1 MNFND
6 LLNFSDIQ
14 FMPVMENKQP
24 IEKGWQNT
32 SKKYSL
38 SNCKAVGM
46 VCGKLSANENGSGIE
61 VIDIDCKYDLTG
73 KLYENYKR
81 LIQQYDKTLLK
92 KLVVQSTKGGGYHF
106 IYRCATIAGNLKL
119 AQRPISE
126 LEKQLE
132 FKVLKDASP
141 NEKDEVL
148 LKRISKVKVLL
159 ETRGEGG
166 YIVCFPSKGYDLIH
180 GDFYGIKEI
189 SLDEREALHSIAR
202 QFNEVFVEY
211 SPKYKNP
218 SPQLKGLSPFEDYN
232 ERADVVSLLE
242 SHGWKAVKSNSSK
255 TFLLRPGQTTASHS
269 GNYDHVKRWFSVFTT
284 SSEFEPTTPYLPYA
298 VYAVLECQKDFK
310 KASEDLYNLGY
321 GDRHERTKQ
330 INEKTPSKIN
340 TLDDDYSFLATGAD
354 YDAYLELAK
363 AGKIPQGETTGMKEL
378 DKYFL
383 FKKGNM
389 VMANGGDNVGKTA
402 AALFLI
408 FMSSLLHKWT
418 WILYTAENSVGSVTR
433 RLIEYYWCKKI
444 SKLSPLEFKIAKDFF
459 ESHFAIIKT
468 EEELHNYKDIINM
481 TKKLMKR
488 KKYNGLFI
496 DPYNSLKMELNN
508 ASKLNSHEYH
518 YEAISELKMFG
529 KKNEVSMWINHH
541 VVTGALRTKDAEGYI
556 QAPSKADTEGGN
568 KSGNKADEFITYHR
582 HVNHPTEW
590 MWTELHIRKV
600 KETET
605 GGRPTPKS
613 SPVKIRMDESGC
625 GYRVIDEMGIEQ
637 NPVFDFHK
645 INKTIQTEID
655 MPSVPEKIWMPYK
668 ENDDINDSLPF

>member
-1 MNFND
+1 MNFNE

-32 SKKYSL
+32 AKKYSL

-73 KLYENYKR
+73 QLYTKYKK
-81 LIQQYDKTLLK
+81 LIQQYDKNLLR
-92 KLVVQSTKGGGYHF
+92 KLVVQSTKGGGFHF
-106 IYRCATIAGNLKL
+106 IYRCSTISGNLKL
-119 AQRPISE
+119 AQRPISDG
-126 LEKQLE
+126 EKQIE
-132 FKVLKDASP
+132 FKILKESLP

-166 YIVCFPSKGYDLIH
+166 YIVCFPSKGYELIN

-189 SLDEREALHSIAR
+189 SLEERDALHSIAR
-202 QFNEVFVEY
+202 QFNEVIDEY
-211 SPKYKNP
+211 KPHHVQSQKNI
-218 SPQLKGLSPFEDYN
+218 KGLSVFEDYN
-232 ERADVVSLLE
+232 ERCDVIALLE
-242 SHGWKAVKSNSSK
+242 KHGWKAVKNQGQK
-255 TFLLRPGQTTASHS
+255 TLLLRPGQTSASHS
-269 GNYDHVKRWFSVFTT
+269 GNYDHNKKWFSVFTT
-284 SSEFEPTTPYLPYA
+284 SSEFEPTTAYQPYA

-310 KASEDLYNLGY
+310 KAAEKLYEDGF
-321 GDRHERTKQ
+321 GDRHERKKEL
-330 INEKTPSKIN
+330 NEKTPSRISVI
-340 TLDDDYSFLATGAD
+340 DDDYSFLATPED
-354 YDAYLELAK
+354 YDEYLELVRS
-363 AGKIPQGETTGMKEL
+363 GNLPQGLTTGMPYV

-408 FMSSLLHKWT
+408 FMSSILHNWT

-433 RLIEYYWCKKI
+433 RMIEYYWCKKI
-444 SKLSPLEFKIAKDFF
+444 NKLNPVEYKIAKDFF

-468 EEELHNYKDIINM
+468 EEELHNYKDILNM
-481 TKKLMKR
+481 TKKLMKK
-488 KKYNGLFI
+488 KKYSGLFI
-496 DPYNSLKMELNN
+496 DPYNSLKMELTN
-508 ASKLNSHEYH
+508 ASRLNSHEYH

-529 KKNEVSMWINHH
+529 KKHEVSMWINNH
-541 VVTGALRTKDAEGYI
+541 VITNALRTKDAEGFV
-556 QAPSKADTEGGN
+556 QAPGKADTEGGGKFSN
-568 KSGNKADEFITYHR
+568 KGDEFITYHR
-582 HVNHPTEW
+582 HTNHPTEW

-605 GGRPTPKS
+605 GGRPTSKNNPI
-613 SPVKIRMDESGC
+613 KIRMDESGC

-637 NPVFDFHK
+637 NPIFDFHK
-645 INKTIQTEID
+645 RNKTIQSEIN

-668 ENDDINDSLPF
+668 DNDDNDDAPF

>member
-1 MNFND
+1 MNFNE

-46 VCGKLSANENGSGIE
+46 VCGKLSASENGSGIE

-81 LIQQYDKTLLK
+81 LIQQYDKSLLR

-106 IYRCATIAGNLKL
+106 IYRCSTISGNLKL

-126 LEKQLE
+126 GEKQTE
-132 FKVLKDASP
+132 FKLLKVASP

-166 YIVCFPSKGYDLIH
+166 YVVCFPSKGYELIH

-189 SLDEREALHSIAR
+189 TVEERDALHSIAR

-211 SPKYKNP
+211 VPKYKNP
-218 SPQLKGLSPFEDYN
+218 NPQLKGLSPFEDYN
-232 ERADVVSLLE
+232 ERSDVIGLLE
-242 SHGWKAVKSNSSK
+242 SHGWKAVKTNSSK

-269 GNYDHVKRWFSVFTT
+269 GNYDHVKKWFSVFTT

-321 GDRHERTKQ
+321 GDRHERTKE

-340 TLDDDYSFLATGAD
+340 TLDDDYSFLATAAD

-363 AGKIPQGETTGMKEL
+363 AGKIPQGLTTGMKEL
-378 DKYFL
+378 DKFFL
-383 FKKGNM
+383 FKKGDM

-418 WILYTAENSVGSVTR
+418 WILYTAENSIGSVTR
-433 RLIEYYWCKKI
+433 RMIEYYWCKKI
-444 SKLSPLEFKIAKDFF
+444 DKLTPLEFKIAKDFF

-488 KKYNGLFI
+488 KDYSGVFI

-529 KKNEVSMWINHH
+529 KKNEISMWVNHH

-556 QAPSKADTEGGN
+556 QAPGKADTEGGA
-568 KSGNKADEFITYHR
+568 KIGNKTDQFITYHR

-613 SPVKIRMDESGC
+613 SPVRIRMDESGC
-625 GYRVIDEMGIEQ
+625 GYRVIDEMGFEQ
-637 NPVFDFHK
+637 NPIFDFHR
-645 INKTIQTEID
+645 INKTIQSELN

-668 ENDDINDSLPF
+668 DEDDSGDVPF